1 MASAKDVRDIMQL
14 GPAPTVGPSMSMAP
28 SAKRSGPPGPPQ
40 KRPDGIT
47 RELYALIGD
56 NAPTLALA
64 QPVKPKFKERIRRDK
79 PSAKWQLVGF
89 TNPSRGA
96 GQPTG
101 GEEEEKEQEA
111 RKKLVLKHW
120 VKELPAKFVDGA
132 PDHKFAKFNTTS
144 QPFEY
149 TDQEYETWLK
159 VDDWSKQETD
169 HLFELAHRYD
179 LRFIVMADR
188 WELPT
193 DRGVDALKNRYYTI
207 CRTLAANRPGPE
219 PADAAEKEKL
229 DRARQESV
237 AQFHFDMNRELERKA
252 YLRSLL
258 ERTPAEIAEEDFLY
272 VESRRIEQ
280 NYHRIAAERA
290 ELLHLLAGRDGVGVS
305 NSGVQLGVGGGA
317 KGVAGVGGM
326 GQNGIDKK
334 RKGPGWEVGGPGI
347 GLPEGWAGEGS
358 KRKQTAAEDAA
369 MCIERHPAP
378 SVSAPKSN
386 MWPSIA
392 VRSSRLAPIKSALA
406 QKVTAALTEL
416 GHTTALIMP
425 TKTNL
430 AKLDDLQASLAQMIE
445 LKKAVDRVQGE
456 IRLVRKKRA
465 GLLGEED
472 PLIKGEDDDGTPAP
486 SGAAA
491 LAAANRN
498 KRSAS
503 VASSTVSNKRARRD

>member
-1 MASAKDVRDIMQL
+1 MASARDVRDIMQL
-14 GPAPTVGPSMSMAP
+14 GPGPSAGPSMSVAP
-28 SAKRSGPPGPPQ
+28 SKRSGPPGPPQ

-79 PSAKWQLVGF
+79 PTAHWQQVGF
-89 TNPSRGA
+89 TNPSRGSGMPAEA
-96 GQPTG
+96 GDA
-101 GEEEEKEQEA
+101 EQQA
-111 RKKLVLKHW
+111 RRKLVLKHW
-120 VKELPAKFVDGA
+120 VKELPANFVDGA

-159 VDDWSKQETD
+159 VDDWSKDETD

-193 DRGVDALKNRYYTI
+193 ERGVDALKNRYYTV
-207 CRTLAANRPGPE
+207 CRTLAASRPGPE

-258 ERTPAEIAEEDFLY
+258 ERTPAQVAEEDFLY

-280 NYHRIAAERA
+280 NYHKIAAERA
-290 ELLHLLAGRDGVGVS
+290 ELLHLLAGRDGVGVA
-305 NSGVQLGVGGGA
+305 NTGVQLGVGGGA
-317 KGVAGVGGM
+317 KGVAGAGVP
-326 GQNGIDKK
+326 NGFEKK

-392 VRSSRLAPIKSALA
+392 LRSSRLAPIKSALA

-416 GHTTALIMP
+416 GHSTTLIMP

-430 AKLDDLQASLAQMIE
+430 AKLDDLQASLGQMIE
-445 LKKAVDRVQGE
+445 LKKAVDRVQSE

-472 PLIKGEDDDGTPAP
+472 PTIKGEEGEDGTPGP
-486 SGAAA
+486 QGAAA

>member
-1 MASAKDVRDIMQL
+1 MASARDVRDIMQL
-14 GPAPTVGPSMSMAP
+14 GPGPSAGPSMSLQP
-28 SAKRSGPPGPPQ
+28 TKRSSGPPGPPQ

-47 RELYALIGD
+47 RELYALIGN

-79 PSAKWQLVGF
+79 PAARWQWVGF

-96 GQPTG
+96 GMPQEVG
-101 GEEEEKEQEA
+101 RGVEGEHA
-111 RKKLVLKHW
+111 RRKLVLKHW
-120 VKELPAKFVDGA
+120 VKDLPTNFVDGA
-132 PDHKFAKFNTTS
+132 PDHKFAKFNTSS

-149 TDQEYETWLK
+149 TDEEYELWLK
-159 VDDWSKQETD
+159 ADDWSKAETD

-188 WELPT
+188 WELPSE
-193 DRGVDALKNRYYTI
+193 RGVDALKNRYYSI

-229 DRARQESV
+229 DKARQESV
-237 AQFHFDMNRELERKA
+237 AQFHFDLNRELERKA

-258 ERTPAEIAEEDFLY
+258 ERTPAQVAEEDFLY

-280 NYHRIAAERA
+280 NYHKIAAERA
-290 ELLHLLAGRDGVGVS
+290 ELLHLLAGRVGVGVS
-305 NSGVQLGVGGGA
+305 PGGVQLGVGGGA
-317 KGVAGVGGM
+317 KGAAGGAGVL
-326 GQNGIDKK
+326 DPKK
-334 RKGPGWEVGGPGI
+334 RKGPGWEFGGPGI

-358 KRKQTAAEDAA
+358 KRKATAAEDAA
-369 MCIERHPAP
+369 LCIERHPAP
-378 SVSAPKSN
+378 SISAPKSN

-392 VRSSRLAPIKSALA
+392 VRSSRLQPPKSGIA
-406 QKVTAALTEL
+406 QKVAAALTEL
-416 GHTTALIMP
+416 GHSTTLIMP

-430 AKLDDLQASLAQMIE
+430 SKLDELQASLAQLIE
-445 LKKAVDRVQGE
+445 VKKAVDRVQGE
-456 IRLVRKKRA
+456 IRLVRRKRA
-465 GLLGEED
+465 QLLGEEETV
-472 PLIKGEDDDGTPAP
+472 IKGEEDEGGTPGI
-486 SGAAA
+486 SAAQ
-491 LAAANRN
+491 AAANRN